1 VIDYLDI
8 ATRCARDMYPNPG
21 AYSLLGLSGRALRRF
36 LDGLSDAAA
45 QDHQI
50 AIDNARRVGQLDVAG
65 TQVDLSSDR
74 DLP

>member
-8 ATRCARDMYPNPG
+8 ATRCAGDMYPNPG
-21 AYSLLGLSGRALRRF
+21 SYSLLGLSGVDLQRF

-45 QDHQI
+45 QDLQE

-65 TQVDLSSDR
+65 TKTEMFR
-74 DLP
+74 MAA